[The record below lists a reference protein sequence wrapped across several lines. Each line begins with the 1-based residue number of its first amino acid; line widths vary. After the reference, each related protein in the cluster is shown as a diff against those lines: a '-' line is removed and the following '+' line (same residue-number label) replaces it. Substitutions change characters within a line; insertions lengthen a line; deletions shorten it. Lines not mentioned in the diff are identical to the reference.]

1 MMVASCT
8 LSFPLGPP
16 SPADGSLHSHPCLSV
31 PVSTNSVPQHR
42 GVGQCLGGTTPSG
55 IPALEDTQ
63 MCLLNAQLH
72 NSNYLNVE

>member
-1 MMVASCT
+1 MGHSIAIPVFLF
-8 LSFPLGPP
+8 LSALIQ
-16 SPADGSLHSHPCLSV
+16 SLNTVGWDSV
-31 PVSTNSVPQHR
+31 WW
-42 GVGQCLGGTTPSG
+42 GGTTPSG